1 MAYQFKLPDIGEGI
15 AEGEIVKWFV
25 KPGDTINED
34 DTLLEVQND
43 KSVEEIPSPVTG
55 TVKNVIVPEGAVANV
70 GDVLVE
76 IDAPGHEDNEGDSGV
91 AAESQTPA
99 KPAAEPTVDT
109 ESAGSSSEGVF
120 QFKLPDIG
128 EGIAEG
134 EIVKWFVKPG
144 DTINEDDTLLEVQND
159 KSVEEIPS
167 PVTGTVKNVIVP
179 EGTVAN
185 VGDVLVEIDAPG
197 HNSAPSTSAPSAE
210 APKEKVETS
219 GSASVVEAAD
229 PNKRVL
235 AMPSVR
241 QFAREKD
248 VDISQVT
255 ATGKGGRVTKEDIEN
270 FLAGG
275 PSSAPAKS
283 EAPEAAAPKEA
294 APAAESK
301 PAAPAKPFKSN
312 LGDLEERVAMT
323 PTRKAI
329 AKAMVNSKHTAPHVT
344 LHDEVEVSKLWDNRK
359 RFKEVAA
366 ANGTKLT
373 FLPYVVKALTATVKK
388 YPVLNASIDDANQE
402 IVYKHYYNIGIAT
415 DTDHGLYVP
424 NVKDADRKGMFAIA
438 DEINEKAKL
447 AHDGKLSAEDMRNGT
462 ITISNIGSVGG
473 GWFTPVINYP
483 EVAILGVGTIA
494 QQPIVNAE
502 GEIVVGRVM
511 KLSLS
516 FDHRIV
522 DGATAQQAMNNIKR
536 LLADPE
542 LLMMEG

>member
-55 TVKNVIVPEGAVANV
+55 TVKNVIVPEGTVANV

-109 ESAGSSSEGVF
+109 ETAGSSSEGVF